1 MRLTQRLKPKAR
13 AARQRV
19 VCWCWERCRVLSQHT
34 TADVC
39 GKLAELPPLLQLHH
53 MLLPPKAKVAA
64 PQRPALHLHRAPK
77 WVSCR
82 GVWVTPT
89 SHIPPTP
96 HGLLL
101 RCSAVLLLYT
111 KACSVAAPN
120 CVRGTTSQPLTCSA
134 PGLRC
139 CSMLCAACLSCGS
152 TRCSASS
159 HAAAATV
166 SARLAGTRLGVTH
179 DGGAALIHLQ
189 RGHAVS

>member
-39 GKLAELPPLLQLHH
+39 GKLAGLPPLLHLHH

-64 PQRPALHLHRAPK
+64 PQRPALLLHRAPK

-89 SHIPPTP
+89 SHVPPTP

-101 RCSAVLLLYT
+101 RCSAVLLL
-111 KACSVAAPN
+111 
-120 CVRGTTSQPLTCSA
+120 
-134 PGLRC
+134 
-139 CSMLCAACLSCGS
+139 
-152 TRCSASS
+152 RCSPKMRPRHNIPAS
-159 HAAAATV
+159 
-166 SARLAGTRLGVTH
+166 
-179 DGGAALIHLQ
+179 HLQ
-189 RGHAVS
+189 RPWPQVLQHVVCCLPQLWQHQVQCFITRCCCHCVCQACRNKAGGYP